1 MTMKISKTDFYLEM
15 INKSHETFR
24 EFLSH
29 LHEDILDW
37 RVHEFTPTV
46 RELIVH
52 VVQDQMWIINYIL
65 EKKEEKHTIPEDISK
80 LLIEEI
86 ISVYDNFVS
95 IAMKKL
101 SKVKDLDLAE
111 EREYKEYPLS
121 IEDWLFE
128 YIHHLNKHCGEINVA
143 HIAWKRK
150 ERSLTS

>member
-1 MTMKISKTDFYLEM
+1 MTISKINFYLEM

-29 LHEDILDW
+29 LPDDILDW

-52 VVQDQMWIINYIL
+52 VIQDQMWIINYIL
-65 EKKEEKHTIPEDISK
+65 EKKEEKYTIPENVSNI
-80 LLIEEI
+80 LIDEI

-95 IAMKKL
+95 IAMEKL
-101 SKVKDLDLAE
+101 SKVKDLDLAD
-111 EREYKEYPLS
+111 EREYKEYSLNV
-121 IEDWLFE
+121 EDWLFE